1 MIQWRKDSIFNKVCF
16 NYQVFMYRKIN
27 HKVEKDNFC
36 CKALRQ
42 NTKQKLGSR
51 GEEEKNA
58 EFLEKA
64 TEDSS

>member
-1 MIQWRKDSIFNKVCF
+1 MVYGSHTTESFHYLK
-16 NYQVFMYRKIN
+16 KIN